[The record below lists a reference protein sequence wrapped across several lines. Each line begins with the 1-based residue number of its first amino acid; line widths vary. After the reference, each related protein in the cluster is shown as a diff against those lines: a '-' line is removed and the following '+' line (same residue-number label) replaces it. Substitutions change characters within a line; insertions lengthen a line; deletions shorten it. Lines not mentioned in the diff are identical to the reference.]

1 MMKRAKTLIA
11 GIVCLLIALVIWVV
25 MRAVRTS
32 MIVEI
37 GIIATNTVRGVLF
50 WIFIALGVLLIAIG
64 LRRLVKGIM
73 ADSSRDRL
81 SKNSLAYRAKS
92 SGPKEIRDQLL
103 TMKGL
108 RPRLSELI
116 DKCLAQ
122 LDVIAGQLARFD
134 QLVASND
141 AQGVSGARIGLEEIE
156 RTLISNFKS
165 VINIG
170 IAASAGESSE
180 TDARCTEM
188 IKEAVAANTQALEK
202 GNQFLLEI
210 ADNISQFV
218 SDTTMLDAWLK
229 TIRDQNKLSL
239 IETGDKQS

>member
-1 MMKRAKTLIA
+1 
-11 GIVCLLIALVIWVV
+11 

-32 MIVEI
+32 MIVQI
-37 GIIATNTVRGVLF
+37 GIIATNTVKGVLF
-50 WIFIALGVLLIAIG
+50 WLFIAVGVLVTGVG
-64 LRRLVKGIM
+64 LYRLVKGIRE
-73 ADSSRDRL
+73 DSSRDRL
-81 SKNSLAYRAKS
+81 TKNSLAYRAKS
-92 SGPKEIRDQLL
+92 SGPKEIRDQLMTL
-103 TMKGL
+103 KGL
-108 RPRLSELI
+108 RPKLSELI
-116 DKCLAQ
+116 DKCLGQ

-141 AQGVSGARIGLEEIE
+141 AQGVSGARVGLEEIE

-188 IKEAVAANTQALEK
+188 IERAVAANAKALEK

-210 ADNISQFV
+210 ADNISKFV

-239 IETGDKQS
+239 IETGDKPS